1 MGELEGCWATPSTVS
16 PQAPQLPALPLLQV
30 TGNPPG
36 VLRAHLLFLLF
47 CCKIQLLRRCSPEP
61 ARANKWCPLLGAVR
75 HLGNSADCLTS
86 LLLVPFLL
94 EVGVQGSGVF
104 PVLLLG
110 LGGGL
115 RRLRT
120 GLIS

>member
-1 MGELEGCWATPSTVS
+1 MGELEGCRATPSTVS
-16 PQAPQLPALPLLQV
+16 PQAPPASCPSPAPGDRQSARGAPSSPPVSALLLQDSAAKEML
-30 TGNPPG
+30 T
-36 VLRAHLLFLLF
+36 RAS
-47 CCKIQLLRRCSPEP
+47 QSQQMV
-61 ARANKWCPLLGAVR
+61 PLLGAVR
-75 HLGNSADCLTS
+75 HLGNNADCLTS

-104 PVLLLG
+104 PVLLVG